1 MYNTSNRSES
11 VLPLNFSTR
20 TVCSCRAVATLSLS
34 SVTALSSAC
43 TYMYMYICNNVEYS
57 VQETTHTTGTITKQK
72 HHEGFMVTM
81 QYTQNP
87 SESDISRTVSNTKKE
102 MEHATTYQ

>member
-43 TYMYMYICNNVEYS
+43 TYMYMYICNNVAYS
-57 VQETTHTTGTITKQK
+57 VHETTHTTGTITKNTMKDLWSLRSTPRTQVK
-72 HHEGFMVTM
+72 VT
-81 QYTQNP
+81 
-87 SESDISRTVSNTKKE
+87 
-102 MEHATTYQ
+102 